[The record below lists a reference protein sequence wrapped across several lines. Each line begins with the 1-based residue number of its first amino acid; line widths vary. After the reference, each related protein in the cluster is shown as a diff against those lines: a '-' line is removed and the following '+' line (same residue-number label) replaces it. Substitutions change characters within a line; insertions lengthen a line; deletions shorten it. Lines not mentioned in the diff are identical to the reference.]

1 MTTTNATPGA
11 IVVAS
16 SMKEVESL
24 ATRIAKSE
32 LVPLAYRNKP
42 DDIFVAML
50 MGNEIGI
57 GPMQAIQNIDVIEG
71 RPQARARLKKVLSL
85 RNPNCEYFRCVETST
100 TKATFETKRRND
112 PEPTRLTYTIE
123 EANAAGLTRKA
134 NWIKNPAAMLRARCE
149 GALADIVY
157 SDSTLG
163 VPAEEYDEDPPA
175 SRVELRDI
183 TDTPAM
189 KDVSAP
195 VPVVTKRADEVKA
208 ILEQKKSEIQDAD
221 FKSDA
226 PAPAKE
232 EPKPAEKPRRK
243 SNIIDADANG
253 NPLPPAGEKPPPPV
267 GDQTPPR
274 VDPPA
279 VSGEGRVQPEKP
291 KDPAG
296 PPVPSQPDHP
306 FAYEKCLALGKLR
319 GIKADELKAALKALG
334 AAGPKTVTEEHY
346 KALAKKY
353 PAEPGSN
360 ESEPA
365 APKEGDLF

>member
-1 MTTTNATPGA
+1 MSTNSTANATPGA
-11 IVVAS
+11 IVLAS
-16 SMKEVESL
+16 SMKEVETL
-24 ATRIAKSE
+24 AGRIAKSE

-50 MGNEIGI
+50 MGNEVGI

-71 RPQARARLKKVLSL
+71 RPQARARLKKVLAL

-100 TKATFETKRRND
+100 AKATFETKRKND

-123 EANAAGLTRKA
+123 EANAAGLTRKP
-134 NWIKNPAAMLRARCE
+134 NWMKNPAAMLRARCE

-163 VPAEEYDEDPPA
+163 VPADEYDEDPPA
-175 SRVELRDI
+175 SRVELKDV
-183 TDTPAM
+183 TDAAPAV

-195 VPVVTKRADEVKA
+195 APNVTKRADEVKA
-208 ILEQKKSEIQDAD
+208 ILEQKKGEVQDAE
-221 FKSDA
+221 FKADA
-226 PAPAKE
+226 PAK
-232 EPKPAEKPRRK
+232 PKAGKRP

-253 NPLPPAGEKPPPPV
+253 NPIPVGEKPPPPV
-267 GDQTPPR
+267 GEQVTPR

-279 VSGEGRVQPEKP
+279 VSGEGRVQPEAP
-291 KDPAG
+291 KEQVG
-296 PPVPSQPDHP
+296 PPVPPQPDQP
-306 FAYEKCLALGKLR
+306 FAYDKCLALAKLR
-319 GIKADELKAALKALG
+319 GVKADELKAALKALG
-334 AAGPKTVTEEHY
+334 AAGPKSVTEEHY

-353 PAEPGSN
+353 PAEPGSD
-360 ESEPA
+360 EGEPA

>member
-1 MTTTNATPGA
+1 MSTNNATPGA

-32 LVPLAYRNKP
+32 LVPVAYRNKP

-123 EANAAGLTRKA
+123 EATAAGLTRKA
-134 NWIKNPAAMLRARCE
+134 NWMKNPAAMLRARCE

-163 VPAEEYDEDPPA
+163 VPAEEYDDDPPA
-175 SRVELRDI
+175 SRVELKDV
-183 TDTPAM
+183 TEAPAV

-195 VPVVTKRADEVKA
+195 APNVTKRADEVKA
-208 ILEQKKSEIQDAD
+208 ILEQKKSEVQDAE
-221 FKSDA
+221 FKADA
-226 PAPAKE
+226 PAKPKTAKR
-232 EPKPAEKPRRK
+232 P

-253 NPLPPAGEKPPPPV
+253 NPLPTSEKEKPPPPV
-267 GDQTPPR
+267 GEQVTPR
-274 VDPPA
+274 VEPPA
-279 VSGEGRVQPEKP
+279 VSGEGRVQPEAP
-291 KDPAG
+291 KEQVG
-296 PPVPSQPDHP
+296 PPVPPQPDQP
-306 FAYEKCLALGKLR
+306 FAYDKCLALAKLR
-319 GIKADELKAALKALG
+319 GLKADELKAALKTLG
-334 AAGPKTVTEEHY
+334 AAGPKSVTEEHY
-346 KALAKKY
+346 KALCKKY
-353 PAEPGSN
+353 PAEPGDD
-360 ESEPA
+360 ELEPA
-365 APKEGDLF
+365 AKEGDLF